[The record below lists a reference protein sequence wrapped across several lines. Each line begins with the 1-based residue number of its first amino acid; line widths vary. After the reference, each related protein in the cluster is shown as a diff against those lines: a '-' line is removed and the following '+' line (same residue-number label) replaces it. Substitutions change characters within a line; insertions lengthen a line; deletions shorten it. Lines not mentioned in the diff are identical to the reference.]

1 MGNKQIP
8 IEVLDTGGSAY
19 VSERKV
25 YPRDVAGPLNRLRVA
40 AVFWLLGMYYVFPW
54 LSWDG
59 RQAVLFDL
67 PARKF
72 HVFGITFW
80 PQDFVFLAMLLMIAA
95 LVLFF
100 FTALAGRLWCGYACP
115 QTVWT
120 EVFLWME
127 SAIEGDRHKRMKLDA
142 GPWNRNKVVRK
153 GGKHLVWLLFALWTG
168 FTFVG
173 FFTPI
178 RDLGARISPFQWG
191 GWETF
196 WVFFYS
202 LATWGNAGFLREQV
216 CKYMCPYARFQSAMF
231 DRNTLIIAYD
241 PMRGEPRGPRK
252 RGLAS
257 VLERARGLLSV
268 ATANDYV
275 FRASRHPSAASLQT
289 RAASTIT
296 FDGGTDAAPLPKFAP
311 EELGDCIDCTLC
323 VQVCPTGIDIRNGL
337 QYECIACGACI
348 DACDEVMLKVG
359 YPKGLIRYSTQNAI
373 DGKPTR
379 VLRPRILVYGTIL
392 LALMLG
398 WGWGVANR
406 SPLIAEVLRDRNALY
421 RETADGVENGYTLKL
436 VNKTDQPQHY
446 SIDVSTN
453 DLPTLRLR
461 EASEVDVAAGSVA
474 SLPLTL
480 VAPPG
485 TAGRHGVKITV
496 RSQDGA
502 TTRSIDSSFF
512 GPM

>member
-8 IEVLDTGGSAY
+8 LEVLDSGGAAY
-19 VSERKV
+19 VSERKI
-25 YPRDVAGPLNRLRVA
+25 YPRDVSGPLNRLRVA
-40 AVFWLLGMYYVFPW
+40 AVFWLLGMFYLFPW

-72 HVFGITFW
+72 HVFGLTFW
-80 PQDFVFLAMLLMIAA
+80 PQDFLFLAMLLMIAA
-95 LVLFF
+95 LALFF
-100 FTALAGRLWCGYACP
+100 FTALAGRLFCGYACP

-142 GPWNRNKVVRK
+142 GPWTREKVLRK
-153 GGKHLVWLLFALWTG
+153 GSKHVVWLLFALWTG

-178 RDLGARISPFQWG
+178 RDLAARAWPFQWG
-191 GWETF
+191 GWEAF
-196 WVFFYS
+196 WVFFYA

-252 RGLAS
+252 RGLPS
-257 VLERARGLLSV
+257 VLQRARGLLQAS
-268 ATANDYV
+268 TAYDYV
-275 FRASRHPSAASLQT
+275 FRASRHPSAAAQQT
-289 RAASTIT
+289 HAAGTIT
-296 FDGGTDAAPLPKFAP
+296 FDTGIEAAPLPKFAP
-311 EELGDCIDCTLC
+311 DELGDCIDCTLC

-348 DACDEVMLKVG
+348 DACDAVMEKVG

-373 DGKPTR
+373 DGKPNR
-379 VLRPRILVYGTIL
+379 VLRPRIVVYGTIL

-398 WGWGVANR
+398 WAWGVTHR
-406 SPLIAEVLRDRNALY
+406 TPLIAEILRDRNALF
-421 RETADGVENGYTLKL
+421 RETTAGIENGYTLKL
-436 VNKTDQPQHY
+436 VNKTDRAQRY
-446 SIDVSTN
+446 RITIKSDAAGLSM
-453 DLPTLRLR
+453 R
-461 EASEVDVAAGSVA
+461 EAPVLDVAAGSVA
-474 SLPLTL
+474 SQPLTL
-480 VAPPG
+480 SAPAG
-485 TAGRHGVKITV
+485 IRGRHAVRFDVTAVDGEGHETV
-496 RSQDGA
+496 
-502 TTRSIDSSFF
+502 DSSFF